1 MWQIGT
7 VRSSWL
13 SCVILAL
20 AWAATSALELRAAGP
35 WPSVGLNDPAAEKT
49 IAQAL
54 VAPTRLEFIETP
66 LEDVMVF
73 LRDQHKI
80 AIEIDRKALDNV
92 GVGSDT
98 PITKNLKDVSLRS
111 ALRLILRDLGL
122 TYVADHE
129 VLTIT
134 SQDEDAAN
142 PQVRVYNVAAFASDE
157 ISPEELAGTL
167 QQALTPTSKAPAE
180 GSKMPGCCSGP
191 CPGGGGAEQP
201 AAAAPSSLRIIPLKH
216 VLVIRATT
224 EDHGAVASLLGALA
238 ESLKESSKK

>member
-1 MWQIGT
+1 MWQTDT

-20 AWAATSALELRAAGP
+20 VWTATSALELHAAGP
-35 WPSVGLNDPAAEKT
+35 WPSVGQNDSAAEKT

-54 VAPTRLEFIETP
+54 GAPTRLEFVETP
-66 LEDVMVF
+66 LEDVMAF
-73 LRDQHKI
+73 LRDQHNI
-80 AIEIDRKALDNV
+80 TIEIDKKALDNV
-92 GVGSDT
+92 GIGTDT

-122 TYVADHE
+122 TYVTDHE

-134 SQDEDAAN
+134 SQDEAAAN
-142 PQVRVYNVAAFASDE
+142 PQVRIYNVAAFASDD

-167 QQALTPTSKAPAE
+167 QQILTSTPKASAA
-180 GSKMPGCCSGP
+180 GSEMPGCCSGP
-191 CPGGGGAEQP
+191 CPGGGEAVRP
-201 AAAAPSSLRIIPLKH
+201 ADSAPSALRIIPLKQ

-224 EDHGAVASLLGALA
+224 EGHGAVANLLGALA
-238 ESLKESSKK
+238 ESLKGSSKK

>member
-1 MWQIGT
+1 
-7 VRSSWL
+7 
-13 SCVILAL
+13 
-20 AWAATSALELRAAGP
+20 
-35 WPSVGLNDPAAEKT
+35 
-49 IAQAL
+49 
-54 VAPTRLEFIETP
+54 

-80 AIEIDRKALDNV
+80 AIEIDRKALGNV
-92 GVGSDT
+92 GVGTDT
-98 PITKNLKDVSLRS
+98 PITKILKDVSLRS

-134 SQDEDAAN
+134 SQDEAAAN

-167 QQALTPTSKAPAE
+167 QQALTPTPKAPAE
-180 GSKMPGCCSGP
+180 GSGMPGCCSGP
-191 CPGGGGAEQP
+191 CPGGGGAVRP
-201 AAAAPSSLRIIPLKH
+201 ADTAPSSLRIIPLKH